1 MSFVFS
7 MPGGGGQ
14 ADRGLLR
21 QSDMSG
27 CECWE
32 ERLFG
37 SGRNEG
43 RLHPQPGLST
53 LLSRESLKVG
63 RISKSLVHAISL
75 LKRNRTEHTLNLCKG
90 RKGRCQPSGW
100 VSGTGEKA
108 RGQGAKKCRSLGPP
122 LPAPEGFGGVAPRV
136 GASCPSG

>member
-7 MPGGGGQ
+7 RRGGGGR
-14 ADRGLLR
+14 AERGLLH
-21 QSDMSG
+21 QSDISG

-32 ERLFG
+32 EGLFG

-43 RLHPQPGLST
+43 SLHPQPGLST
-53 LLSRESLKVG
+53 LPSRESLKVG
-63 RISKSLVHAISL
+63 CISKSLVHTISL
-75 LKRNRTEHTLNLCKG
+75 LNRNRTGHTLNLCRG

-100 VSGTGEKA
+100 VPGTGEKA
-108 RGQGAKKCRSLGPP
+108 GGQGAKKCRSLGPP

-136 GASCPSG
+136 GASRPSG